1 MGFVKA
7 QKKSIT
13 NKTLT
18 FMKKTTLF
26 TFALFL
32 SGLLFAQTPVFN
44 SSMTVTPYLVV
55 NSPSNETIDLA
66 IDGNINTKF
75 LDFDEED
82 GSGFIV
88 NLGGVAKLA
97 QSIEVTTANDA
108 ELRDPTIVEIAG
120 SNNGT
125 DFTTITSINIPCIS
139 DRFTTRSFDFTN
151 SNMYSYYRI
160 NFIQECDDIEGIIQI
175 AEVQLYEE
183 TLSVEEFT
191 LGQNLTLVP
200 NPAHGFFNINTKKNA
215 TIKNV
220 VIYDILG
227 KVALTITGATE
238 QINTSTLPKGLYMV
252 KIETTVGSVTKKLIV
267 D

>member
-1 MGFVKA
+1 M
-7 QKKSIT
+7 KKIT
-13 NKTLT
+13 LLT
-18 FMKKTTLF
+18 FTLL
-26 TFALFL
+26 LF
-32 SGLLFAQTPVFN
+32 GLLFAQTPVFD

-55 NSPSNETIDLA
+55 NTQSDETIDLA

-88 NLGGVAKLA
+88 DLGGVAKLS

-125 DFTTITSINIPCIS
+125 DYTTIASINIPCIS

-151 SNMYSYYRI
+151 SNTYSYYRI
-160 NFIQECDDIEGIIQI
+160 NFIQECNDVEGIIQV
-175 AEVQLYEE
+175 AGVQLYEE
-183 TLSVEEFT
+183 TLSVDTFALE
-191 LGQNLTLVP
+191 QDLTLVP
-200 NPAHGFFNINTKKNA
+200 NPSHGFFNINAKKNT
-215 TIKNV
+215 TIKNI

-227 KVALTITGATE
+227 KAALTITDVTE
-238 QINTSTLPKGLYMV
+238 QINTSTLPKSLYMV
-252 KIETTVGSVTKKLIV
+252 NIETIVGRITKKLIV